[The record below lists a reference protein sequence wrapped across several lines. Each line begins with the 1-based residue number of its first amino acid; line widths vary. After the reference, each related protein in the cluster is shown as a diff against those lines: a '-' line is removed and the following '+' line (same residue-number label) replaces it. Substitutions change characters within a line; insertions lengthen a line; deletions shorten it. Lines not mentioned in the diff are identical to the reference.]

1 MITEISIDDL
11 VLQGSRRRAPYL
23 IEQSG
28 YTLGIAAEDGAAIDD
43 LLDPGYVAEVATA
56 ADEVRTAM
64 GDKALMAEDSKTAT
78 DSQDE
83 QLRRAKVWRRRA
95 VRRAQRAVRQGRTVP
110 DLLTSVKQARTVP
123 GLIRQLDQMVPAL
136 AANQAAL
143 GGANAQALIDDGTAI
158 RAALHS
164 ADAAQELA
172 RLSALPAKVRDFF
185 EAKGRLYVGLKVI
198 NDAGHELHADNAAA
212 AGRYNLRILHRR
224 TGAGRRGGSAQG
236 GTGGGTGT

>member
-1 MITEISIDDL
+1 MITELRAEDL
-11 VLQGSRRRAPYL
+11 VALGARFRAPYL
-23 IEQSG
+23 IEQAG
-28 YTLGIAAEDGAAIDD
+28 YTLGIAAEDGAVLDD
-43 LLDPGYVAEVATA
+43 LLDPGYVGEVGTA
-56 ADEVRTAM
+56 ADQVRTVM

-78 DSQDE
+78 ASQNE

-95 VRRAQRAVRQGRTVP
+95 VRRAQRAVRQGREVP
-110 DLLTSVKQARTVP
+110 DLLTSVTHARTVP
-123 GLIRQLDQMVPAL
+123 DLVRQLDQMLPAL
-136 AANQAAL
+136 TANQAAL

-158 RAALHS
+158 SAALRG
-164 ADAAQELA
+164 ADAEQERK

-224 TGAGRRGGSAQG
+224 TGRGRRGDG
-236 GTGGGTGT
+236 GTGGGA